1 MAETAGEYKKVE
13 TMTLFKQVALVVS
26 LVFLLIIVTITVGDF
41 RRSGSFLEGQLQTSA
56 QDMATTLGIAISN
69 SSSLDDVAAY
79 ETLFNA
85 VFDSGYYSSIEL
97 VAPDGEIIHKKIR
110 VVEIQGVPDWFVS
123 LVPLWPAIGTS
134 QVMQGWVP
142 LGTLKLTLHPGY
154 VYTNL
159 YKNLEASMFWFVILF
174 LSGMSMLWLL
184 LHYVLKPLGQVK
196 EQANAIDKN
205 EFVIQEFIPRTIE
218 LRAVV
223 EAMNGMVEKVHVV
236 FDDQQK
242 TLTRY
247 QKLLYEDSLTGLGN
261 RQYFMTELGR
271 AQSEDTSFHG
281 NMAVIRINGL
291 SHVHDNAGYE
301 KSDTLVK
308 VLSNILQSD
317 AESRISKSCS
327 RLANEEFALLVPE
340 GSLSVVEYLESVFT
354 RFKDDIKILDV
365 SADVSLIS
373 GISSVNVG
381 RSIGETL
388 ADSDFALTQADSS
401 GAYSI
406 KEKLSTDITL
416 PQGKIQWR
424 TWLETCLSTGAL
436 FLVKQNVLDTEGV
449 SIHQEIFVRLKNES
463 GEIVPA
469 GMFMPM
475 ANALGLGENID
486 REIFKLVKNLSAKN
500 SDVPFA
506 LNLAESVFTHA
517 DALLEFNQL
526 LQFFKQSSASL
537 CVEASHTI
545 IERYPVMCAE
555 VAESVR
561 NAGHSFGI
569 DNLNLSRSLQ
579 TLQSVRPDYV
589 KVNARTLHDM
599 TMLNAPAGYEALRTL
614 TKAMDIRIIAVGV
627 DSQEL
632 YDHLRELGVK
642 TMQGNL
648 LGTTEEFL

>member
-1 MAETAGEYKKVE
+1 MAKTAGEYKKVKI
-13 TMTLFKQVALVVS
+13 MTLFKQVALVVS
-26 LVFLLIIVTITVGDF
+26 LVFLLIVVTTTVGDF

-56 QDMATTLGIAISN
+56 QDMATTLGIAISS
-69 SSSLDDVAAY
+69 SSSLNDVAAY

-97 VAPDGEIIHKKIR
+97 IAPDGEMIHKKVRI
-110 VVEIQGVPDWFVS
+110 VEIQGVPDWFIS
-123 LVPLWPAIGTS
+123 LVPLWPATGTS

-154 VYTNL
+154 VYASL
-159 YKNLEASMFWFVILF
+159 YKNLEASLFWFAILF

-184 LHYVLKPLGQVK
+184 LHYLLKPLSQVK
-196 EQANAIDKN
+196 EQANAIHQNK
-205 EFVIQEFIPRTIE
+205 FVQQSSIPRTIE

-223 EAMNGMVEKVHVV
+223 EAMNGMVDKVHVV

-242 TLTRY
+242 TLSRY
-247 QKLLYEDSLTGLGN
+247 QKLLYEDDLTGLGN
-261 RQYFMTELGR
+261 RQYFMSQLER
-271 AQSEDTSFHG
+271 AQSEAASFHG

-291 SHVHDNAGYE
+291 NSVRDNLGYE
-301 KSDTLVK
+301 KSDALVK
-308 VLSNILQSD
+308 ILADILQTDS
-317 AESRISKSCS
+317 ACHANESCA
-327 RLANEEFALLVPE
+327 RLADEEFALLIPA
-340 GSLSVVEYLESVFT
+340 GSVAVLEYLESIFD
-354 RFKDDIKILDV
+354 RFKSDINALDV
-365 SADVSLIS
+365 SEDVSLVS
-373 GISSVNVG
+373 GVSSLNVG
-381 RSIGETL
+381 RSVGETL
-388 ADSDFALTQADSS
+388 AESDFALTQADSS

-406 KEKLSTDITL
+406 KEKLSTDILL

-424 TWLETCLSTGAL
+424 SWLEDCLSNKAL
-436 FLVKQNVLDTEGV
+436 FLVKQNVLDMDGEK
-449 SIHQEIFVRLKNES
+449 IQQEIFVRLRNEN
-463 GEIVPA
+463 GQVVPA

-486 REIFKLVKNLSAKN
+486 REIFNLIKSLSPKN
-500 SDVPFA
+500 SDAPLA

-517 DALLEFNQL
+517 DALFEFNQL
-526 LQFFKQSSASL
+526 LQFFKISSTKL
-537 CVEASHTI
+537 CVEASHAI

-561 NAGHSFGI
+561 DAGHIFGI
-569 DNLNLSRSLQ
+569 DNLNLGRSLQ
-579 TLQSVRPDYV
+579 TLQSVRPGYV

-599 TMLNAPAGYEALRTL
+599 TMVDAPAGFQALRTL

-632 YDHLRELGVK
+632 YDHLRELGVS

>member
-1 MAETAGEYKKVE
+1 
-13 TMTLFKQVALVVS
+13 MTLFKQVALVVS
-26 LVFLLIIVTITVGDF
+26 LVFLLIVVTTTLGDF

-69 SSSLDDVAAY
+69 SSSLGDVAAY

-97 VAPDGEIIHKKIR
+97 LSPDGEIIHKKVR
-110 VVEIQGVPDWFVS
+110 VVEIHGVPDWFVS
-123 LVPLWPAIGTS
+123 LVPLWPATGTS

-154 VYTNL
+154 VYSSL
-159 YKNLEASMFWFVILF
+159 YKNLEASLFWFAILF

-184 LHYVLKPLGQVK
+184 LHYLLKPLSQVK
-196 EQANAIDKN
+196 DQANAIHQNK
-205 EFVIQEFIPRTIE
+205 FVQQSSIPRTVE

-236 FDDQQK
+236 FDDQQR

-247 QKLLYEDSLTGLGN
+247 QKLLYEDDLTGLGN
-261 RQYFMTELGR
+261 RQYFMAQLER
-271 AQSEDTSFHG
+271 AQSEEAMFHG

-291 SHVHDNAGYE
+291 NSIRDNRGYE
-301 KSDTLVK
+301 KSDAIVK
-308 VLSNILQSD
+308 ILANILQADS
-317 AESRISKSCS
+317 ARHASESCA
-327 RLANEEFALLVPE
+327 RLADEEFALLIPA
-340 GSLSVVEYLESVFT
+340 GSVSVIEYLESIFE
-354 RFKDDIKILDV
+354 RFKNENDILDI
-365 SADVSLIS
+365 AEDVSLIS
-373 GISSVNVG
+373 GISSINVG

-388 ADSDFALTQADSS
+388 AESDFALAQADSS

-406 KEKLSTDITL
+406 KEKLSTDILL

-424 TWLETCLSTGAL
+424 SWLENCISNNAL
-436 FLVKQNVLDTEGV
+436 FLVKQNVLDIDGIN
-449 SIHQEIFVRLKNES
+449 IHQEIFVRLRNEN
-463 GEIVPA
+463 GQVVPA

-486 REIFKLVKNLSAKN
+486 REIFKLVKRLSTKN

-517 DALLEFNQL
+517 DALFEFNQL
-526 LQFFKQSSASL
+526 LQFFKLSSAKL

-561 NAGHSFGI
+561 NAGHTFGI
-569 DNLNLSRSLQ
+569 DNLNLARSLQ

-599 TMLNAPAGYEALRTL
+599 TMNDAPSGYQALRTL

-627 DSQEL
+627 DSQDL
-632 YDHLRELGVK
+632 YDHLSELGVS

>member
-1 MAETAGEYKKVE
+1 MEKTARKYKKVE

-26 LVFLLIIVTITVGDF
+26 LVFLLIVVTTTIGDF

-69 SSSLDDVAAY
+69 SSSLGDVAAY

-85 VFDSGYYSSIEL
+85 VFDSGYYASIEL
-97 VAPDGEIIHKKIR
+97 VAPDGEMILKKVR
-110 VVEIQGVPDWFVS
+110 LVEIQGVPDWFIS
-123 LVPLWPAIGTS
+123 LVPLWPATGTS
-134 QVMQGWVP
+134 QVMQGWAP

-154 VYTNL
+154 VYASL
-159 YKNLEASMFWFVILF
+159 YKNLEASLFWFASLF
-174 LSGMSMLWLL
+174 LFGMAVLWLL
-184 LHYVLKPLGQVK
+184 LHYLLKPLGQVK
-196 EQANAIDKN
+196 EQANAIHN
-205 EFVIQEFIPRTIE
+205 NRFVHQSVIPRTVE

-223 EAMNGMVEKVHVV
+223 EAMNSMVEKVHVV

-247 QKLLYEDSLTGLGN
+247 QKLLYEDDLTGLGN
-261 RQYFMTELGR
+261 RQYFMTELER
-271 AQSEDTSFHG
+271 VQSENASFYG
-281 NMAVIRINGL
+281 GMAVIKINN
-291 SHVHDNAGYE
+291 VNAVRDHFGYE
-301 KSDTLVK
+301 KSDAVVK
-308 VLSNILQSD
+308 VLADILQADTNSHNGERC
-317 AESRISKSCS
+317 A
-327 RLANEEFALLVPE
+327 RLADDEFALLIPAS
-340 GSLSVVEYLESVFT
+340 SLSIVEYLESIFE
-354 RFKDDIKILDV
+354 RFKNDNNIAEIISDV
-365 SADVSLIS
+365 FLTA
-373 GISSVNVG
+373 GISNINVG
-381 RSIGETL
+381 RSVGETL
-388 ADSDFALTQADSS
+388 AESDFALTQADSA

-406 KEKLSTDITL
+406 KEKLSTEISL

-424 TWLETCLSTGAL
+424 SWLEDCLSKELL
-436 FLVKQNVLDTEGV
+436 FLVRQNVLDTAG
-449 SIHQEIFVRLKNES
+449 SIIHQEVFVRLKNKT
-463 GEIVPA
+463 GQIVPA

-486 REIFKLVKNLSAKN
+486 RTVFELVKKLSNKN
-500 SDVPFA
+500 NDVPVA

-545 IERYPVMCAE
+545 IERYPSMCAE

-561 NAGHSFGI
+561 NAGHIFGI
-569 DNLNLSRSLQ
+569 DNLNLGRSLQ
-579 TLQSVRPDYV
+579 SLQAVRPDYV
-589 KVNARTLHDM
+589 KVNARTLYDM
-599 TMLNAPAGYEALRTL
+599 TMVDLPAGYQALRTL
-614 TKAMDIRIIAVGV
+614 TKAMDIRLIAVGV

-632 YDHLRELGVK
+632 YDHLSELGVG